1 MRKNHDIPDIS
12 GRKFQKWFGSF
23 PESIVYISE
32 LRVIFFGD
40 QNRRNKRFCHK
51 GIISPTPK
59 GLGVTKHPPKPM
71 KSPCRL
77 SQPGKICFEKM
88 CVRTR
93 TSCLEKCLGFTKW
106 FYLQVGYTKNN
117 LIASL
122 LGGESDF
129 FSVRKTRENWDKST
143 KSRDHLKTHSLLA
156 NFSRKRAA

>member
-1 MRKNHDIPDIS
+1 MV
-12 GRKFQKWFGSF
+12 W
-23 PESIVYISE
+23 
-32 LRVIFFGD
+32 
-40 QNRRNKRFCHK
+40 
-51 GIISPTPK
+51 IISRIYSIYFRVTCYFFWRPK
-59 GLGVTKHPPKPM
+59 SKKQAILSQRNHFPNPQGFGGNKTFVTPKPM

-143 KSRDHLKTHSLLA
+143 KSRDHLKNPQS
-156 NFSRKRAA
+156 FSKLF